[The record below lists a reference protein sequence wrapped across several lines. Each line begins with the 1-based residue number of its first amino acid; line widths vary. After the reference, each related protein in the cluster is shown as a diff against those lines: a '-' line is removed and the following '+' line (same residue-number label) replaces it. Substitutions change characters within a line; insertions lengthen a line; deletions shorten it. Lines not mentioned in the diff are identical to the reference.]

1 MVDFRAIRQRYLEK
15 GVMEIWL
22 KDNAEVSLPVPCK
35 NEGGELEEAFFIV
48 KNKESEPYAWFK
60 VESEYGKVRVYA
72 DRRDV
77 DFHDGFVDGKT
88 DCVTYNQDHYRR
100 LIELYKSIREFA
112 FKKELTREEKNKV
125 IEYRRLFKT
134 GTPQGLRRF
143 YFSLGKEF
151 FMWMNKQ
158 CEKI

>member
-35 NEGGELEEAFFIV
+35 NEKGELEEAFFIV

-72 DRRDV
+72 DRRDI
-77 DFHDGFVDGKT
+77 DFHDGFVDGKI
-88 DCVTYNQDHYRR
+88 DCTAYNQDHYKR
-100 LIELYKSIREFA
+100 LIELYKSIREFT

>member
-1 MVDFRAIRQRYLEK
+1 MVELKKLRQRYMEK

-35 NEGGELEEAFFIV
+35 NENGEMEEAFFIV

-72 DRRDV
+72 DRRDL
-77 DFHDGFVDGKT
+77 DFHDGFEDGKT
-88 DCVTYNQDHYRR
+88 DCVTYNKEHYKR
-100 LIELYKSIREFA
+100 LLELYKYIREYA
-112 FKKELTREEKNKV
+112 FKERLDREEKNRV

-134 GTPQGLRRF
+134 GTPRGLRRF

-158 CEKI
+158 CETL